1 MPSQMGVA
9 MMEAISRGLPLVMGK
24 FERPKIWWAIGFE
37 MRVIDLGEKNMEMWN
52 LVIIGRSISPLSPAL
67 FGKVPLPPASLSCSQ
82 KLPLASL
89 SCFQKLPLASLSCFQ
104 NREDPTLSLALTRQR
119 SQFDLRL
126 KVFQK
131 PDVIALVHNF
141 PIFPLFGLNGW
152 AWQDHFY

>member
-1 MPSQMGVA
+1 
-9 MMEAISRGLPLVMGK
+9 
-24 FERPKIWWAIGFE
+24 
-37 MRVIDLGEKNMEMWN
+37 MRVIDLGEGNMEIWN
-52 LVIIGRSISPLSPAL
+52 LVTIGRSTSPLSPVL
-67 FGKVPLPPASLSCSQ
+67 FGKVP
-82 KLPLASL
+82 LPLASL
-89 SCFQKLPLASLSCFQ
+89 SCFQKLPLAYLSCFQ